1 MICRDVQDL
10 IHGYADGELDLV
22 RNLEIESHF
31 RDCPTCSGI
40 YERVQGVRSAIATGA
55 PYHRA
60 PSGLEQRLRSRLRQA
75 AEPDTVR
82 PRAPLQWLWMG
93 IAAALLLAA
102 VTVTAILRRPPST
115 ELLARDVVA
124 SHVRSLMANH
134 LTDVPSTDQHT
145 VKPWFNG
152 KLDFSPAVG
161 NFAEQGFPLIGGRL
175 DYVDNRPVAALVYR
189 RHQHVINVLVWPAS
203 GQSDSS
209 VGQTDLQGY
218 HLLHWTKNRMTYWAI
233 SDLNTAELRQLA
245 DLVRAL

>member
-1 MICRDVQDL
+1 MICREVQEL

-22 RNLEIESHF
+22 RNLEMDRHF
-31 RDCPTCSGI
+31 RDCPACSGA
-40 YERVQGVRSAIATGA
+40 YERVQGMRSAIAAGA
-55 PYHRA
+55 PYFRT

-75 AEPDTVR
+75 AEPDAVR
-82 PRAPLQWLWMG
+82 PRAPLRWQWIG
-93 IAAALLLAA
+93 IAAAVLIGAF
-102 VTVTAILRRPPST
+102 TVIAIIRRPAAT

-124 SHVRSLMANH
+124 SHVRSLMAAH

-152 KLDFSPAVG
+152 KLDFSPTVG

-175 DYVDNRPVAALVYR
+175 DYVNNRPVAALVYR
-189 RHQHVINVLVWPAS
+189 RHQHVINLLVWPAS

-209 VGQTDLQGY
+209 VAETELQGY
-218 HLLHWTKNRMTYWAI
+218 HLLYWTKAGMTYWAI
-233 SDLNTAELRQLA
+233 SDLNTAELRQLV